1 MACTVIPTEIPT
13 NTDQCIPSNTDT
25 EIPTIPTEG
34 GGYDTDIGKVVGINM
49 VCTSNNIIHS
59 WIIRR

>member
-25 EIPTIPTEG
+25 KIPTIPTEG
-34 GGYDTDIGKVVGINM
+34 GGGMIPILEKWLVSTWYATLEETYKVFV
-49 VCTSNNIIHS
+49 
-59 WIIRR
+59 W